1 MDFLRSTQNLKKSS
15 SCFGHVLS
23 KCTKHEEDWANFCVL
38 LKKSEL
44 YYDPQSVG
52 ISMQSPRSSTTSRI
66 LTLLEMLLL
75 YVNVFNENVTKNASF
90 FSFSFSLQLGSY
102 AQHRST
108 IYFWFSTVS
117 WILLFTVVST
127 RNSNSSF
134 FNIKKKTNKTTAVP
148 NKINKFLAE
157 MRSLNSETL
166 PGWLGSFKPTLITIQ
181 VSLYKIKIFS
191 SLI

>member
-1 MDFLRSTQNLKKSS
+1 MSYET
-15 SCFGHVLS
+15 
-23 KCTKHEEDWANFCVL
+23 VL
-38 LKKSEL
+38 LPKWLSHQGRILAKEQFHNSYTFWARPIL
-44 YYDPQSVG
+44 IFSPVQII
-52 ISMQSPRSSTTSRI
+52 ISHP

-181 VSLYKIKIFS
+181 VSLPKNQHWYIVTKIVLTYCEKKLF
-191 SLI
+191 

>member
-1 MDFLRSTQNLKKSS
+1 
-15 SCFGHVLS
+15 
-23 KCTKHEEDWANFCVL
+23 
-38 LKKSEL
+38 
-44 YYDPQSVG
+44 
-52 ISMQSPRSSTTSRI
+52 
-66 LTLLEMLLL
+66 MLQKMPL
-75 YVNVFNENVTKNASF
+75 F

-181 VSLYKIKIFS
+181 VSLPKNQHFATKIFWPTVRKKCS
-191 SLI
+191 SDREKLLNFEAESREFSKFLRSL